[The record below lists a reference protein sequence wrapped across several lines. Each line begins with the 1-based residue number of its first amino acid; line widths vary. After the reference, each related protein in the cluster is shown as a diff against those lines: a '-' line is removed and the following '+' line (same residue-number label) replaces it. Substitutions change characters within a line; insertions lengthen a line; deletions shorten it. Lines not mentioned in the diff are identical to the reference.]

1 MPVPADMQHVPTII
15 EKHYVALIDRVARA
29 DRVSRSRAVRDLLI
43 EALGRRFSLSESFL
57 QETNGDT
64 EKQPEPATVAD

>member
-15 EKHYVALIDRVARA
+15 ERRYVALIDRVARA

-43 EALGRRFSLSESFL
+43 EALERRFSLSDCLLKEPDPSI
-57 QETNGDT
+57 EN
-64 EKQPEPATVAD
+64 QPEPAAIAD